1 MGKML
6 LLSFENSEDDVISEI
21 LSILENKQMKICE
34 NRNIKKCLEFQGLTI
49 NAERRLAVKGN
60 KEIEFTFTE
69 FEILLLLAQ
78 NAGMVFSKEK
88 IYNIVWKEPY
98 FGDYNI
104 VMSHIRNL
112 REKIEDNPSKP
123 IYIQTVWGVVYRFNN
138 LRGSP
143 ISLNSHSRRT
153 FLTHT
158 GALVTLPDKKSSKAP
173 TPINNFTPFNKE

>member
-49 NAERRLAVKGN
+49 NAEKRLAVKGN

-88 IYNIVWKEPY
+88 IYNLVWKEHILAIIICHEPY
-98 FGDYNI
+98 PQ
-104 VMSHIRNL
+104 L
-112 REKIEDNPSKP
+112 RGKIEDNPSKP
-123 IYIQTVWGVVYRFNN
+123 IYIQTVWGVGYRFNKN
-138 LRGSP
+138 L
-143 ISLNSHSRRT
+143 
-153 FLTHT
+153 
-158 GALVTLPDKKSSKAP
+158 SSGL
-173 TPINNFTPFNKE
+173 

>member
-1 MGKML
+1 ML
-6 LLSFENSEDDVISEI
+6 RISGI
-21 LSILENKQMKICE
+21 NNKC
-34 NRNIKKCLEFQGLTI
+34 
-49 NAERRLAVKGN
+49 ERRLAVKGN

-112 REKIEDNPSKP
+112 RGKIEDNPSKP
-123 IYIQTVWGVVYRFNN
+123 IYIQTVWGVGYRFNKN
-138 LRGSP
+138 L
-143 ISLNSHSRRT
+143 
-153 FLTHT
+153 
-158 GALVTLPDKKSSKAP
+158 SS
-173 TPINNFTPFNKE
+173 

>member
-49 NAERRLAVKGN
+49 NAEKRLAVKEN

-88 IYNIVWKEPY
+88 IYNIV
-98 FGDYNI
+98 
-104 VMSHIRNL
+104 MSHIRNL

-123 IYIQTVWGVVYRFNN
+123 IYIQTVWGVGYRFNKN
-138 LRGSP
+138 L
-143 ISLNSHSRRT
+143 
-153 FLTHT
+153 
-158 GALVTLPDKKSSKAP
+158 SSGL
-173 TPINNFTPFNKE
+173 

>member
-1 MGKML
+1 M
-6 LLSFENSEDDVISEI
+6 
-21 LSILENKQMKICE
+21 
-34 NRNIKKCLEFQGLTI
+34 
-49 NAERRLAVKGN
+49 AVKGN

-112 REKIEDNPSKP
+112 RGKIEDNQSKP
-123 IYIQTVWGVVYRFNN
+123 IYIQTVWGVGYRFNKN
-138 LRGSP
+138 L
-143 ISLNSHSRRT
+143 
-153 FLTHT
+153 
-158 GALVTLPDKKSSKAP
+158 SSGL
-173 TPINNFTPFNKE
+173 

>member
-34 NRNIKKCLEFQGLTI
+34 NKNIKKCLEFQGLTI

-60 KEIEFTFTE
+60 KEID
-69 FEILLLLAQ
+69 
-78 NAGMVFSKEK
+78 
-88 IYNIVWKEPY
+88 

-112 REKIEDNPSKP
+112 RGKIEDNPSKP
-123 IYIQTVWGVVYRFNN
+123 IYIQTVWGVGYRFNKN
-138 LRGSP
+138 L
-143 ISLNSHSRRT
+143 
-153 FLTHT
+153 
-158 GALVTLPDKKSSKAP
+158 SSGL
-173 TPINNFTPFNKE
+173 